1 MQSELLTIAF
11 VKEIK
16 RRIFEECFPR
26 MKKCLAELSTEQIWY
41 RPNESSNSIG
51 NLVLHLQ
58 GNIRQWVVAG
68 LGEKEDIRKRQEEF
82 DEIGPVSTEKMLKDM
97 KRLLLEVEQ
106 ILNSTSTNDL
116 LKIRNVQGYQE
127 SCFSILVHV
136 TEHFSYHVGQ
146 MTYIVKMLKNMDMA
160 YYAGHDLNTK

>member
-41 RPNESSNSIG
+41 RPNKASNSVG
-51 NLVLHLQ
+51 NLVLHLH
-58 GNIRQWVVAG
+58 GNIRQWVIAG
-68 LGEKEDIRKRQEEF
+68 LGENDDIRERQKEF
-82 DEIGPVSTEKMLKDM
+82 DEKGPISTEKMQKDM
-97 KRLLLEVEQ
+97 ETLLQEVEQ
-106 ILNSTSTNDL
+106 VLNNTTPEAL

-127 SCFSILVHV
+127 SGLSILIHV

-146 MTYIVKMLKNMDMA
+146 ITYIVKMLKNMDMA